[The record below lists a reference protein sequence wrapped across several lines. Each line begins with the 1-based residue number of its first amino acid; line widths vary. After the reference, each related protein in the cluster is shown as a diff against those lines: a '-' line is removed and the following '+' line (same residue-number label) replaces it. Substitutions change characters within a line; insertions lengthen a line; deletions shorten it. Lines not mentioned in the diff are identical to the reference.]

1 MLDWIP
7 KIFAVTWTNSL
18 ANHSFWCFIELHNVI
33 KEAPRTIHPPV
44 KFLNPL
50 SKLHG
55 HVVVMELVLARGE
68 RVHPADSLCCR
79 AKTKRERDS
88 NYSDLWPFYQHAV
101 THRCKNHIVLVV
113 YSLQVLLT
121 AIYSGS
127 PHQLILE
134 LDQMYYSVN
143 VKFTIAL

>member
-18 ANHSFWCFIELHNVI
+18 ANHSFWCFIELHNVS
-33 KEAPRTIHPPV
+33 KEAPRTIHPP
-44 KFLNPL
+44 
-50 SKLHG
+50 S
-55 HVVVMELVLARGE
+55 HVVVMELVPARGE

-79 AKTKRERDS
+79 SKTKRERDS
-88 NYSDLWPFYQHAV
+88 NHSDLWPFYQHARAV

-113 YSLQVLLT
+113 YSLQVLLA

-127 PHQLILE
+127 PHQLIL
-134 LDQMYYSVN
+134 
-143 VKFTIAL
+143 